1 MPSWFKIARVVFE
14 VIGGAAICMCLVWFA
29 FYRMASQ
36 MGQPCVNTQVKNVHS
51 PGGTETA
58 QQRFR
63 TCGGHSSVEVLL
75 NVPGDEGNFMRMAS
89 FGVSLSRVVRFNSSS
104 IESPCGRKAAREP
117 FRLDG
122 RLPGS
127 YSVVN
132 KIAAYGIAQNWHKI

>member
-1 MPSWFKIARVVFE
+1 MPSWFKIARVVYE

-36 MGQPCVNTQVKNVHS
+36 IGQPCVDTQVKNVHS

-75 NVPGDEGNFMRMAS
+75 NVPGNEGNFMRVISLAKTEPSQVSFEWTGPKDLKITFPAS
-89 FGVSLSRVVRFNSSS
+89 AE
-104 IESPCGRKAAREP
+104 IEE
-117 FRLDG
+117 
-122 RLPGS
+122 
-127 YSVVN
+127 
-132 KIAAYGIAQNWHKI
+132 AYGVVWGVTVTRSPIQ